1 MKGGIM
7 EHAKRLIKSAQEELL
22 FRSDSAEQMER
33 DELAIEYKILALNA
47 LYSAMSYIRL
57 AEKHFKQ

>member
-1 MKGGIM
+1 M

-47 LYSAMSYIRL
+47 LYSAESYIRL